1 MIVEVQKW
9 IYSKL
14 VSLGY
19 NVYDEVPSGA
29 DLPYIVIGDD
39 AIVDDSDK
47 VKQGL
52 EDSVNIH
59 IWSDYKGY
67 KELKE
72 IVDAIVSA
80 LNFESGTQD
89 SVNIELCLLDNI
101 SVIREEDARH
111 AIVRFKIK
119 VKEV

>member
-9 IYSKL
+9 VYSKL
-14 VSLGY
+14 MSLGY

-29 DLPYIVIGDD
+29 DMPYIVIGDD
-39 AIVDDSDK
+39 AVIDDSDK

-59 IWSDYKGY
+59 VWSDYKGY